1 MTLRREDL
9 EPGEAKWSSETEM
22 QREDHVNRRKGGED
36 QTM

>member
-1 MTLRREDL
+1 MRQQRKDL
-9 EPGEAKWSSETEM
+9 EPRETKWSSETEM